1 MSERSMSDER
11 EPLVIAEQGH
21 FFTGIRRRES
31 PFGESVTG
39 THVEYQAPQSVTRGQ
54 LVLVHGGGGQALDML
69 TTPDGREGWST
80 LFLRDGFAV
89 YTVDR
94 PGLGRSPYHPALWGG
109 EMGPPAG
116 YAGFVATFAGPAP
129 EGFPPHTQWPGSGD
143 SADPALETFLAWQ
156 EPFGGG
162 SLERAHEDMRDG
174 ATGLLDRIGPS
185 VLLTHS
191 MGGGFGWLAASE
203 RRSQVKAIVAVE
215 PAGPPYTTIPGVG
228 HFARGLTSLPLTFGP
243 EEHEGK
249 LDGLPVAVVSA
260 ESSGFGPSCGA
271 TAEFLRRCGAD
282 VTELRLGELGIHGNG
297 HAMMLEK
304 NNAEVAAAI
313 TGWITSAVTGSPDP
327 ISLTSTN

>member
-1 MSERSMSDER
+1 MTR

-39 THVEYQAPQSVTRGQ
+39 THVEYQVPQSGPRGQ

-109 EMGPPAG
+109 EIGPPAG
-116 YAGFVATFAGPAP
+116 YSGFVATFAGPAP
-129 EGFPPHTQWPGSGD
+129 AEFPPHTQWPGSGGPD
-143 SADPALETFLAWQ
+143 DPALETFLAWQ

-203 RRSQVKAIVAVE
+203 RRSRVTAIVAVE
-215 PAGPPYTTIPGVG
+215 PAGPPFADLPGIG
-228 HFARGLTSLPLTFGP
+228 RFAHGLTSLPLTFGP
-243 EEHEGK
+243 AAADAK
-249 LDGLPVAVVSA
+249 LDGLPVAVVWA
-260 ESSGFGPSCGA
+260 ESSGFGPSCGQ
-271 TAEFLRRCGAD
+271 TAQFLRQCGAD
-282 VTELRLGELGIHGNG
+282 VTELALADHGIRGNG

-304 NNAEVAAAI
+304 NNAEIAALI
-313 TGWITSAVTGSPDP
+313 TEWITSVLPVPSNPAG
-327 ISLTSTN
+327 TSTSRTSSST